1 MAEYYKKNVKN
12 DEKNCHEK
20 VTIFHY
26 IHNSNHFN
34 FFVHGEKVCENYIRY
49 ILWLISLLL
58 FLYLTKECRLLKNIL
73 YGRTILNICMYTLTP
88 PYNIFMIQKL
98 RSCFRHFS
106 HEQFLEVKVKL
117 SFALASPEVIAMI
130 DHKNLIEVTFVF
142 LLLAAQWIEKI
153 KNN

>member
-1 MAEYYKKNVKN
+1 MDKKYVKIILG
-12 DEKNCHEK
+12 
-20 VTIFHY
+20 TF
-26 IHNSNHFN
+26 
-34 FFVHGEKVCENYIRY
+34 
-49 ILWLISLLL
+49 LWLISLLL
-58 FLYLTKECRLLKNIL
+58 FLYVTKECRLLKNIL

-98 RSCFRHFS
+98 RSCFGHFS

-142 LLLAAQWIEKI
+142 LLLAAQWIKKI
-153 KNN
+153 EQ